1 LTEPEV
7 IDHPYEEL
15 RLPPPKQ
22 FRDDPPP
29 PEPFRDPPVPPP
41 RPTVPLVAPK
51 PKPKV
56 SPPTPIDNLLYH
68 VYESV
73 KEVQRKPVTETSTR
87 TARELDRDRDKDREK
102 PLKDKDTRPEIGVS
116 AAPKLDNSEHVKKTP
131 SPK

>member
-1 LTEPEV
+1 V

-29 PEPFRDPPVPPP
+29 PEPFRDPPAPPP

-51 PKPKV
+51 PKPKI
-56 SPPTPIDNLLYH
+56 SPPTPIDNLVYH
-68 VYESV
+68 VYETV
-73 KEVQRKPVTETSTR
+73 KEVERKPLIEPGPH
-87 TARELDRDRDKDREK
+87 TAREHDRRRDWNKERGKPARDKDTQSQTCGSN
-102 PLKDKDTRPEIGVS
+102 L
-116 AAPKLDNSEHVKKTP
+116 PKLDNTEHVKKTP